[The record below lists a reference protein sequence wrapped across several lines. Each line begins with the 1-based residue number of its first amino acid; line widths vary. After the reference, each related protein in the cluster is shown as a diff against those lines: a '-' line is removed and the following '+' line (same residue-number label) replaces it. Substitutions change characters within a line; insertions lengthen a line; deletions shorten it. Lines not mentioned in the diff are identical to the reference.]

1 MKSQFSSLRLQSHAK
16 TLSEKRASEQHDR
29 CTKESFPKKQVFLMI
44 SINIDIVHRIVSHML
59 EVAGGSG
66 YPKGKH
72 DICA

>member
-1 MKSQFSSLRLQSHAK
+1 VKDALDLIECEVIPGLRNRN
-16 TLSEKRASEQHDR
+16 TINASR
-29 CTKESFPKKQVFLMI
+29 KVFPKKQVFLVI
-44 SINIDIVHRIVSHML
+44 SISIDIVRSIISHML